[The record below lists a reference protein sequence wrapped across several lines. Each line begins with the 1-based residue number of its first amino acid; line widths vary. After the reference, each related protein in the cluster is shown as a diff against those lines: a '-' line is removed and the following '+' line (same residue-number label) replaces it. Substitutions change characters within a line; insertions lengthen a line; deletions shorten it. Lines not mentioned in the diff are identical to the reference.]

1 MFLKC
6 VLFWNSAGEVT
17 ARCGGRSCV
26 AATSGMPRFI
36 IIRDR
41 RSGPRAVAVL
51 LKDRETLV
59 KGREALLQQEG
70 KRFYSTKGKPP
81 PCRRTPAEPSPSM
94 PPWMVRGTGA
104 RPRPLHRVG
113 TRGKRAASRP
123 VCSAGLISVCSA
135 SRHTDRISNRLRET
149 DYEPGQSMA

>member
-1 MFLKC
+1 MFFKC
-6 VLFWNSAGEVT
+6 SLSVCYFGTLL
-17 ARCGGRSCV
+17 ARLRLAAEV
-26 AATSGMPRFI
+26 AAVWRRPREC
-36 IIRDR
+36 RDFLIFATDAG
-41 RSGPRAVAVL
+41 SGPRAVAVL

-94 PPWMVRGTGA
+94 PPWMVRRTGA
-104 RPRPLHRVG
+104 RPRPLHRAG

-135 SRHTDRISNRLRET
+135 SRHTDRI
-149 DYEPGQSMA
+149 